1 MRVLVI
7 GSGGREHAL
16 IWKIK
21 QSPYIEEI
29 YCAPG
34 NGGIE
39 SLAHCVDIEVDDFK
53 SLIQFAERNGIDLTV
68 VGPELPLTLG
78 IVDQFQ
84 KAGLPIFGPTQKAA
98 ELEGS
103 KVFAKEFMERHKIPT
118 ATYKSFKSAKEAV
131 RYIHTVEPPFV
142 VKADGLAAGKG
153 VIICQ
158 SHSEGFDAVEKIM
171 KKKAFGKSGGRIVI
185 EEFLQGEEVSVL
197 AITDGEHY
205 VLLPPAQ
212 DHKAAYEGDSGP
224 NTGGMGAYAPAPVL
238 SDKDL
243 KFVEKNVIKPVIK
256 GMKSEDRLYKGVL
269 YAGLILT
276 QDGPKVLEFNCR
288 FGDPEI
294 QAILPLLKTDI
305 VDLMIESTEG
315 RLKNNPP
322 QFEDKAA
329 VCVVLASGGYPGSY
343 AKGIEIQGLK
353 SVPKDVLVFHAGT
366 RKKGSQVVTSGGRV
380 LGVTAMSDD
389 IKKAIDKVYQAVSQ
403 ITFDR
408 AFYRGDI
415 AHRAIER
422 L

>member
-1 MRVLVI
+1 MRVLVV
-7 GSGGREHAL
+7 GGGGREHAL
-16 IWKIK
+16 VWKIS

-39 SLAHCVDIEVDDFK
+39 SLARCVNIETDDIK
-53 SLIQFAERNGIDLTV
+53 GLMQFAQNNAVDLTV

-84 KAGLPIFGPTQKAA
+84 KADMPVFGPTQKAA
-98 ELEGS
+98 ELESS
-103 KVFAKEFMERHKIPT
+103 KVFAKGFMEKYRIPT
-118 ATYKSFKSAKEAV
+118 GFYKSFKSAKEAV
-131 RYIHTVEPPFV
+131 RYAHTIDPPFV

-158 SHSEGFDAVEKIM
+158 SRSEGFDAIGKIM
-171 KKKAFGKSGGRIVI
+171 KKKVFGKSGNRILI
-185 EEFLQGEEVSVL
+185 EEFLEGEEVSVL
-197 AITDGEHY
+197 AITDGDRY

-212 DHKAAYEGDSGP
+212 DHKAAYDGDSGP
-224 NTGGMGAYAPAPVL
+224 NTGGMGAYAPAAVL
-238 SDKDL
+238 SEKDL
-243 KFVEKNVIKPVIK
+243 KSVEKNIIKPVIK
-256 GMKSEDRLYKGVL
+256 GMKSEGRLYKGVL

-276 QDGPKVLEFNCR
+276 KDGPKVLEFNCR

-294 QAILPLLKTDI
+294 QAILPLIKTDI
-305 VDLMIESTEG
+305 LDLMMESAEG
-315 RLKNNPP
+315 RLKNQPP
-322 QFEDKAA
+322 VFTNQAA
-329 VCVVLASGGYPGSY
+329 VCVVMASGGYPGNY
-343 AKGIEIQGLK
+343 VKGREIQGLK

-366 RKKGSQVVTSGGRV
+366 KKKDNRIVTSGGRV
-380 LGVTAMSDD
+380 LGVTAMADT
-389 IKKAIDKVYQAVSQ
+389 IQKAVDRVYHAVSQ

-415 AHRAIER
+415 AHRALKR